1 MTDSL
6 MRSPWLR
13 LSLFVLVLLGV
24 WFTARTTGVLDE
36 LQLERLPVLV
46 REVREFTWVVPAF
59 VVGYAIIATVGIP
72 ATPFTLMGGA
82 LFGPWLGTLFNWLG
96 ATLGATGAYFLAR
109 ALGRDAVRTLLGSRA
124 GALDALAGDQAFASL
139 LRLRLL
145 PLIPFNGLNF
155 GAGLAGVRP
164 GTYVLATAIGIIP
177 GTAVYTYFADA
188 LLAGVNGAREAALQR
203 VVIGGVLLVLLS
215 FLPAL
220 ARRAGWMSVAALLGV
235 SSPSVR
241 AVQAQPVTQPS
252 VAPIRNEVVDHAPFD
267 RMLQLWVTDGMVD
280 YDAFARSREFARYLA
295 SLAAA
300 QPQRMARA
308 DQLAYWINVYNA
320 YTIQLINSR
329 KERRSIRDINKRFGI
344 TFRSPWAESMVKAGG
359 RTLTL
364 DDVEHQI
371 IRPTYKDPRIHV
383 ALVCAAKGCPPLR
396 GEAYVGSRLEAQL
409 DEQARRFLAQAS
421 KNRVDVATRT
431 VYGSPIFTWYR
442 DDFGGTLAG
451 VGAFWARYMPDGAAR
466 ELVRSGSF
474 KWVDTDYDWTLN
486 IRVK

>member
-1 MTDSL
+1 MTQSVL
-6 MRSPWLR
+6 RSPWLR
-13 LSLFVLVLLGV
+13 LLLFVLVLVGAWLV
-24 WFTARTTGVLDE
+24 ARATGVLDQ
-36 LQLERLPVLV
+36 LQFDRLPELI
-46 REVREFTWVVPAF
+46 REVRQFAWAAPAF
-59 VVGYAIIATVGIP
+59 VAGYAIIATVGLP
-72 ATPFTLMGGA
+72 ATPLTLMGGA
-82 LFGPWLGTLFNWLG
+82 LFGPWFGTLFNWLG
-96 ATLGATGAYFLAR
+96 ATLGATGAFLLAR
-109 ALGRDAVRTLLGSRA
+109 ALGRDAVRKLLGSRA
-124 GALDALAGDQAFASL
+124 GSLDALVGDQAFGSL

-164 GTYVLATAIGIIP
+164 GTYVLATALGIIP

-188 LLAGVNGAREAALQR
+188 LLAGVDGAREAALQR
-203 VVIGGVLLVLLS
+203 VIIGGVLLVLLS
-215 FLPAL
+215 FLPAI
-220 ARRAGWMSVAALLGV
+220 AKRAGWLSAVVLLLIA
-235 SSPSVR
+235 SPSMK
-241 AVQAQPVTQPS
+241 ATHAQPVPPR
-252 VAPIRNEVVDHAPFD
+252 VEVVDHAPFD
-267 RMLQLWVTDGMVD
+267 RLLQQWVTDGMVD
-280 YDAFARSREFARYLA
+280 YDAFARSREFAQYLA

-344 TFRSPWAESMVKAGG
+344 TFRSPWAEPVVKAGG

-364 DDVEHQI
+364 DDVEHEI

-396 GEAYVGSRLEAQL
+396 GEAYVGSRLDAQL
-409 DEQARRFLAQAS
+409 DEQARRFLAQTA

-442 DDFGGTLAG
+442 EDFGGTLAD
-451 VGAFWARYMPDGAAR
+451 VGAFWARFLPDGPAR
-466 ELVRSGSF
+466 ELVRGGSF

-486 IRVK
+486 MRAAR